1 MQAFGAQFVGRGKA
15 SMKRQAV
22 ITGLGIVSPIG
33 VGVTDFW
40 VAARAGRSGIGRP
53 TLYDGSKLPP
63 ECQVVGEAKGFNARD
78 WMPGTSGKMAG
89 RFSQFAVA
97 ASKMARTD
105 SGLDRADTPP
115 ERIKVALGTSLNG
128 LTDVYQPNFEAF
140 LRNEAIAPW
149 TTLEYPAHAATSHV
163 AIESGA
169 KGQATSF
176 ATACLAGLDAIA
188 WAAEQVRHGQASAVI
203 AGAAETPLSA
213 STVMALRAV
222 GVLPKWLGPPEEA
235 SRPFDRLR
243 SGLVIAEGAA
253 VVVVE
258 EEESALARGAN
269 IYARILGVGESSEG
283 AHLRKVDETG
293 TVGARAMSLALQQAG
308 ITPKE
313 IDYIAAHG
321 NSMQDYDAA
330 ETASLKR
337 VFGTQ
342 AYGIPVSSIKSMCG
356 QALAASS
363 AMQVVTVCL
372 SLRDQIVAPT
382 INYSA
387 RDPACDLDYVPNVA
401 RRARIRRALIHT
413 HSLGGSHGAMVLG
426 VAD

>member
-1 MQAFGAQFVGRGKA
+1 
-15 SMKRQAV
+15 MKRHAV

-33 VGVTDFW
+33 VGVPDFW
-40 VAARAGRSGIGRP
+40 SAARAGSSGIGRP

-63 ECQVVGEAKGFNARD
+63 ECQVVGEVRGFNSRD

-97 ASKMARTD
+97 ASRMARQD
-105 SGLDRADTPP
+105 SRLDSADTPP
-115 ERIKVALGTSLNG
+115 ERVKVAIGTSLNG
-128 LTDVYQPNFEAF
+128 LTDVYEPNFEAF

-149 TTLEYPAHAATSHV
+149 TTLEFPAHAATSHV

-169 KGQATSF
+169 RGQATSF
-176 ATACLAGLDAIA
+176 ATACLAGLDAIS
-188 WAAEQVRHGQASAVI
+188 WAAEQVKRGQATAVI

-213 STVMALRAV
+213 SIVMALRAV

-258 EEESALARGAN
+258 DEDNAIARGAQ

-293 TVGARAMSLALQQAG
+293 IVGARAMTLALQQAG
-308 ITPKE
+308 ISPKE
-313 IDYIAAHG
+313 IDYVAAHG
-321 NSMQDYDAA
+321 NSMPDYDAA

-337 VFGTQ
+337 VFGAQ

-363 AMQVVTVCL
+363 AMQVVTACL
-372 SLRDQIVAPT
+372 TLRDQIVAPT
-382 INYSA
+382 INYSV
-387 RDPACDLDYVPNVA
+387 RDPECDLDYVPNVA

-426 VAD
+426 VPD

>member
-1 MQAFGAQFVGRGKA
+1 
-15 SMKRQAV
+15 MKRQAV

-33 VGVTDFW
+33 VGVIDFW
-40 VAARAGRSGIGRP
+40 AAARDGRSGFGRP
-53 TLYDGSKLPP
+53 TLYDAAKLPP

-78 WMPGTSGKMAG
+78 WMPGTAGRMAG

-97 ASKMARTD
+97 ASKMARDD
-105 SGLDRADTPP
+105 SRLDQSGTPAD
-115 ERIKVALGTSLNG
+115 RVKVAIGTSLNG

-140 LRNEAIAPW
+140 LKNEAIAPW
-149 TTLEYPAHAATSHV
+149 TTLEFPAHAATTHV

-169 KGQATSF
+169 RGQATSF
-176 ATACLAGLDAIA
+176 ATACLAGLDAIT
-188 WAAEQVRHGQASAVI
+188 WAAEQVRHGQATAVI
-203 AGAAETPLSA
+203 AGSAETPLSA
-213 STVMALRAV
+213 STVMALKAV
-222 GVLPKWLGPPEEA
+222 GVLSKWLGPPQEA

-253 VVVVE
+253 IVIVE
-258 EEESALARGAN
+258 EEESALARGAS

-283 AHLRKVDETG
+283 AHLRKVDDTG
-293 TVGARAMSLALQQAG
+293 TVGARAMTLALQNAG
-308 ITPKE
+308 ITPRE
-313 IDYIAAHG
+313 IDYVAAHG

-337 VFGTQ
+337 VFGKQ

-363 AMQVVTVCL
+363 AMQVVTACL
-372 SLRDQIVAPT
+372 TLRDQIVTPT
-382 INYSA
+382 INYHCP
-387 RDPACDLDYVPNVA
+387 DPACDLDYVPNVA

-426 VAD
+426 VPD

>member
-1 MQAFGAQFVGRGKA
+1 
-15 SMKRQAV
+15 MKRQAV

-33 VGVTDFW
+33 VGVMDFW
-40 VAARAGRSGIGRP
+40 TSARAGHSGIGRP
-53 TLYDGSKLPP
+53 TLYDASKLPP
-63 ECQVVGEAKGFNARD
+63 ECQVVGEAKDFNARD
-78 WMPGTSGKMAG
+78 WMPGTAVKMAG

-97 ASKMARTD
+97 ASKMARND
-105 SGLDRADTPP
+105 SVLDTAVPP
-115 ERIKVALGTSLNG
+115 DRIKVAIGTSLNG

-149 TTLEYPAHAATSHV
+149 TTLEFPAHAATSHV
-163 AIESGA
+163 AIDSGA
-169 KGQATSF
+169 RGQATSF

-188 WAAEQVRHGQASAVI
+188 WAAEQVRGGQATAVI

-222 GVLPKWLGPPEEA
+222 GVLPRWLGPPEEA

-243 SGLVIAEGAA
+243 SGLVIAEGAGI
-253 VVVVE
+253 VVVE
-258 EEESALARGAN
+258 EEGNAVARGAR
-269 IYARILGVGESSEG
+269 IYGRILGVGESSEA

-293 TVGARAMSLALQQAG
+293 IVGAQAMTLALKQAG
-308 ITPKE
+308 LTPND
-313 IDYIAAHG
+313 IDYVAAHG

-337 VFGTQ
+337 VFGRQ
-342 AYGIPVSSIKSMCG
+342 AYAIPISSIKGMCG

-363 AMQVVTVCL
+363 AMQVVTACL
-372 SLRDQIVAPT
+372 TLRDQIVPPT
-382 INYSA
+382 INYSSH
-387 RDPACDLDYVPNVA
+387 DPRCDLDYVPNIA
-401 RRARIRRALIHT
+401 RRVRIRRALVHT

-426 VAD
+426 VPD